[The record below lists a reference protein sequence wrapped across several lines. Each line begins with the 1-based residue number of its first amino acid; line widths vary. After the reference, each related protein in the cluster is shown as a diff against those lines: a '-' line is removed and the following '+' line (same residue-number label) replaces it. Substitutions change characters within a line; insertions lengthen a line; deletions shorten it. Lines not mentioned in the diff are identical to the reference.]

1 MPFLQINALDGEHAG
16 DVLNVAYDENKLLLD
31 RAVIWQRQPNKG
43 AGDLVFERVDTTHLS
58 LVLLWEHMA
67 EQRPIQPELD
77 KVQRWADVDP
87 TLHRPPKLRVSWGKA
102 ANAVPSFVGVIESLS
117 ISYAGG
123 IADSGVPLHAA
134 VDVRLAQAVH
144 LRAPA

>member
-1 MPFLQINALDGEHAG
+1 MQFLQIKALEGEHAG
-16 DVLNVAYDENKLLLD
+16 DVLNVTYDEDKLLLD
-31 RAVIWQRQPNKG
+31 RAVSWQRQPNKG
-43 AGDLVFERVDTTHLS
+43 AGDLVFERVETTHLS

-67 EQRPIQPELD
+67 ESRPIQPDLD
-77 KVQRWADVDP
+77 KILRWADVDA
-87 TLHRPPKLRVSWGKA
+87 TLHRPPKLEVSWGKA

-134 VDVRLAQAVH
+134 VDMRLAQAVH

>member
-1 MPFLQINALDGEHAG
+1 MPFLQIKALDGEHAG
-16 DVLNVAYDENKLLLD
+16 GVLDVASDENKLLLD
-31 RAVIWQRQPNKG
+31 RAVIWQRQPNKS

-67 EQRPIQPELD
+67 EQRPIQPDLD
-77 KVQRWADVDP
+77 KLLRWADVDAA
-87 TLHRPPKLRVSWGKA
+87 LHRPPKLEVSWGKA

-123 IADSGVPLHAA
+123 VADSGVPLHAA
-134 VDVRLAQAVH
+134 ADLMLAQAIH
-144 LRAPA
+144 LRATA

>member
-1 MPFLQINALDGEHAG
+1 MTMTATTSARSAPLSRDQTGTLLGQTMGLD
-16 DVLNVAYDENKLLLD
+16 
-31 RAVIWQRQPNKG
+31 
-43 AGDLVFERVDTTHLS
+43 
-58 LVLLWEHMA
+58 
-67 EQRPIQPELD
+67 LD
-77 KVQRWADVDP
+77 KVQRWADVDA

-144 LRAPA
+144 LRASA